1 MKAIADLKFTLAETE
16 NSLGLAKMQASDL
29 TQDQTRLRAD
39 IDSLNR
45 VKGQE
50 DQVRKYSAQL
60 ADNEVEL
67 AKNPRP
73 PPRSRTSQDRLGSW
87 GAESG

>member
-1 MKAIADLKFTLAETE
+1 
-16 NSLGLAKMQASDL
+16 
-29 TQDQTRLRAD
+29 LRAD

-60 ADNEVEL
+60 AGNEVEL
-67 AKNPRP
+67 ANIRDHRHELHLRKADLDAQVRKALD
-73 PPRSRTSQDRLGSW
+73 SLQF
-87 GAESG
+87 